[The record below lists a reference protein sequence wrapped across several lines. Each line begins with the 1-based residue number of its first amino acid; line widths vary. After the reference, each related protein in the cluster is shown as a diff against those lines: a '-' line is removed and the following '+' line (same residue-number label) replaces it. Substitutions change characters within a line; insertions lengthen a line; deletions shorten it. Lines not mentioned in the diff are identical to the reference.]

1 MPPFKSRPRIP
12 TAEEE
17 ALQAPLIGIGH
28 PGRSLAKGLVQSA
41 AKKSPLIRSP
51 RLRDRLEKRMPGAW
65 TKKELDMFEK
75 EYEAILKGGLDKF
88 EKTIRQHKTEQRI
101 ELAEGLIKQ
110 FVLGKPLGNPF
121 PPKQSEK

>member
-28 PGRSLAKGLVQSA
+28 PGRSMAKGLVQSV
-41 AKKSPLIRSP
+41 AKKSP
-51 RLRDRLEKRMPGAW
+51 MPGAL
-65 TKKELDMFEK
+65 TKKEIDMFEK
-75 EYEAILKGGLDKF
+75 EYEAILKGGVDKF
-88 EKTIRQHKTEQRI
+88 EKTIRQYKTEQRI

-110 FVLGKPLGNPF
+110 FVLGKPLGNPLGN
-121 PPKQSEK
+121 PEQSKK